1 LNEYFYFLDD
11 ALPTPN
17 AIDLYD
23 IKEIIRRLSG
33 KKFTDEDLTKIA
45 EAVDSF
51 FFHVKLN
58 F

>member
-1 LNEYFYFLDD
+1 L
-11 ALPTPN
+11 ATPN

-33 KKFTDEDLTKIA
+33 GKFSDPDLKKIA

-51 FFHVKLN
+51 LFLLRISIFSI
-58 F
+58 